1 MRPADVGV
9 SRDGRLGLRGR
20 MTMALV
26 LVAGLSL
33 GGVASR
39 GAAQDPEPPVQIVD
53 VFAERFSFSPSEIK
67 TTLGT
72 TLEIRLRSDDTNH
85 GFRIVGTD
93 VNIVIPKRGR
103 GVTTV
108 KFTPEQ
114 AGRFTFEC
122 SKLCGAG
129 HSFMRG
135 VIVVSEPPAAEPK

>member
-1 MRPADVGV
+1 MG
-9 SRDGRLGLRGR
+9 RGR
-20 MTMALV
+20 IAMTVV
-26 LVAGLSL
+26 LLAGLSL

-39 GAAQDPEPPVQIVD
+39 HADQDPPPVQVVD

-103 GVTTV
+103 GATTV
-108 KFTPEQ
+108 MFTPER

-129 HSFMRG
+129 HAFMRG
-135 VIVVSEPPAAEPK
+135 VIVVSEPRAADQK